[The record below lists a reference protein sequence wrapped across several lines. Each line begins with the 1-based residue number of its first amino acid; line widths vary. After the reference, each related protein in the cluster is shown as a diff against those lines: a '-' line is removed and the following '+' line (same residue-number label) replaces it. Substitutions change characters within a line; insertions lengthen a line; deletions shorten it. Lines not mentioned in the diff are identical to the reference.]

1 MYLRLL
7 ETLLKHGLVFAFEI
21 FFCLGKISWDMKR
34 NSPAGTLLWSSW
46 FVRLWGRQSL
56 LHLSLELIRLGLE
69 YKYILC
75 DWTNTFSSPRSPTPN
90 TVHPYVS
97 AEDSCFFCSSLT
109 YSCGGVRRFHF
120 TDDFTCFPYSWHNWF
135 WDFFVTSHQ
144 FLNLSQMIFTIV
156 GREPW
161 DRYVSWMPSKIV
173 FLLTSIGAFLLPSIG
188 ALTTMPTCQTHCFSF
203 GSSLLCF
210 DKLKCSSASKK
221 SVRNKL
227 FQLCIVRSFCSEG
240 WEALFVIRTNLLS
253 IASIN
258 CHLSLIC
265 DLILNFA
272 AVLEHHCVK
281 FTKFSE

>member
-21 FFCLGKISWDMKR
+21 FFCLGKVSWDMKR
-34 NSPAGTLLWSSW
+34 NSPAGSLLWSSW

-75 DWTNTFSSPRSPTPN
+75 DWTNTFSSPRFPTPN

-109 YSCGGVRRFHF
+109 YSCGGFRRLHF
-120 TDDFTCFPYSWHNWF
+120 ADDFTCFLYIWHYWF
-135 WDFFVTSHQ
+135 RDFFVTSHQ
-144 FLNLSQMIFTIV
+144 FLNLSQMVFTIV

-161 DRYVSWMPSKIV
+161 DSYVSWMPSKIV
-173 FLLTSIGAFLLPSIG
+173 FLLTSTGAFLFPSTEAFFLPSIG
-188 ALTTMPTCQTHCFSF
+188 ALTTMPTCQTHCFNF

-210 DKLKCSSASKK
+210 DKKLKCPTASKK

-227 FQLCIVRSFCSEG
+227 FQRS
-240 WEALFVIRTNLLS
+240 ILL
-253 IASIN
+253 
-258 CHLSLIC
+258 LRRLR
-265 DLILNFA
+265 
-272 AVLEHHCVK
+272 
-281 FTKFSE
+281 